1 MRILASRSVCH
12 MSLHAPFCSHCRN
25 LPVVYRTIYNTHQ
38 MRADYRQGTERTTRY
53 RKFCAKILNF
63 FGELFVLFYTLILG
77 QNSRPLRALQ
87 SRNQY
92 CAYYRSGY
100 THSTALACDGTKYGI
115 LPTVLFFRTALLQA
129 LQYTMIRLGRFC
141 FMVTCIDFGLSGG
154 MFRTN

>member
-1 MRILASRSVCH
+1 
-12 MSLHAPFCSHCRN
+12 MSLHAPFCSRCRN
-25 LPVVYRTIYNTHQ
+25 LPVVYRTIHNMYQ
-38 MRADYRQGTERTTRY
+38 MRADYSQGTERTPRY
-53 RKFCAKILNF
+53 QKFCANVLNF

-77 QNSRPLRALQ
+77 QKFRPLRALQ
-87 SRNQY
+87 PRNQY
-92 CAYYRSGY
+92 GARDRSGY

-129 LQYTMIRLGRFC
+129 LQCTTIRLGRFC